1 MKENIVLSKSFEF
14 AIRIV
19 ELNLYVFKKLKQFE
33 LSSQVLK
40 SETSI
45 GANVEEAVGGV
56 SRKDFTNKLDIAYKE
71 ARETK
76 YWIRL
81 LRDSK
86 LIEKDLAVSLLT
98 DCEELL
104 KLLYTI
110 VAHTRTL
117 IDNC

>member
-1 MKENIVLSKSFEF
+1 MKENIVLSKSFAF

-19 ELNLYVFKKLKQFE
+19 DLHLYVSKKLKQFE

-40 SETSI
+40 SGTSI

-56 SRKDFTNKLDIAYKE
+56 SRKDFTNKLGTAYKE

-86 LIEKDLAVSLLT
+86 LIEKDLAGSLLN

-104 KLLYTI
+104 KLVYTI
-110 VAHTRTL
+110 IAHTRT
-117 IDNC
+117 IN